1 MELNGTEV
9 DLINQ
14 IAKKYRKEIKHG
26 DWYEFK
32 GTLFLWHTKG
42 NNVYLKKSLD
52 CIPVWTVSDCLKFVK
67 NNNYYYSIYDQVG
80 GGTVIDIFILVEG
93 SRQMQDQL
101 HGGTLLEACLLAV
114 LVILQD
120 NEILK
125 SSGII
130 RKKIDNEKAGS

>member
-14 IAKKYRKEIKHG
+14 IAKKHKKEIKYG

-32 GTLFLWHTKG
+32 GRLYLYK
-42 NNVYLKKSLD
+42 NNHPLDLEISLN
-52 CIPVWTVSDCLKFVK
+52 CIPVWTVADCLKFVK
-67 NNNYYYSIYDQVG
+67 DNNYYYSIYDQVG
-80 GGTVIDIFILVEG
+80 GGTVIDIFILVNG
-93 SRQMQDQL
+93 SRQMQEQL

-130 RKKIDNEKAGS
+130 RK

>member
-14 IAKKYRKEIKHG
+14 IAKKHKKEIKYG

-32 GTLFLWHTKG
+32 GRLYLYK
-42 NNVYLKKSLD
+42 NNHPLDLEISLN
-52 CIPVWTVSDCLKFVK
+52 CIPVWTVADCLKFVK
-67 NNNYYYSIYDQVG
+67 DNNYYYSIYDQVG
-80 GGTVIDIFILVEG
+80 GGTVIDIFILVNG
-93 SRQMQDQL
+93 SRQMQEQL

-120 NEILK
+120 NEVLK

-130 RKKIDNEKAGS
+130 RKN